1 MRILI
6 INDPFDRANRVV
18 KDVDFCGGTVRDY
31 KSVLGLCGDY
41 VCAVSGKIVDDD
53 YVPCAH
59 DELVFVVELK
69 NGAAGWI
76 SVVAGA
82 VLIAASPWI
91 GGWSATVGMSL
102 IAGAAIGMVA
112 KQFTPKID
120 SKLGTFENSQT
131 YTWDGIQN
139 IYGEGEPVPV
149 LYGRHRVGGNVI
161 AGFVSGD
168 TTAGLQTNKY
178 LHLLFAVSEG
188 EVWGIEPDSIQID
201 GSPLAEF
208 DADARVYYTNG
219 TADQDLSAFGDSFSK
234 IRRRYLFASKRIN
247 HGSSFPYTLKDSSDS
262 ALVTIVFPALFT
274 TDSKGNLKPQ
284 AVGMRIEYAPV
295 SSIEWVSVGDFE
307 CSASSKSSVE
317 FDYLV
322 SFPSTGMWK
331 LRITR
336 VSAEITDIKSAG
348 DSYLRSVEEITDA
361 KINYKHTAV
370 LGVVLKATDRIS
382 GSIPTVTSMWR
393 GRKIIDVRT
402 MLVSE
407 TAYRNPANVLYDLL
421 INTRYG
427 LGRFVKSQTNIDINS
442 FREFADFC
450 DESVTYK
457 VVDPESGIEST
468 QTEKRFEFD
477 VYLDTSSRADEILQK
492 IAQTCRARVLWNG
505 VRVKVVIDRAGVPV
519 QLFNMG
525 SIVSGSFSVT
535 SVNLADI
542 PNQIDADFADSDNE
556 FERSTV
562 SVIDTE
568 RLDEATN
575 VRSVQLF
582 GLTTQARVQRECMF
596 NLRKLKG
603 TTKSVEFEAEIGAVV
618 CEVGDIILVQHDMP
632 KYGNGGRV
640 HLDGNSLV
648 FDKPVSVIAGEQYGL
663 VVRRKDNTF
672 YKHTLTAVSTQ
683 DIDALVL
690 SGIDFEENDP
700 WVFGIIDKEAK
711 PHIIT
716 AITKGRENH
725 TVAISAAEYNA
736 SIYSED
742 GIKVS
747 ALKYS
752 ALGLTKVGSVDNNG
766 NVIDVTPQT
775 PVNPKQVVI
784 PFVSNISVAQSGMY
798 AVVDGLPMTSVTV
811 NWDRVYIPNVSS
823 GFISKYEVLL
833 SEDLRTWASVFQS
846 GGSSAV
852 VSNIIIGKSYY
863 VAIRAHSA
871 YGTSNDPAGAG
882 EYFEFSVDMPLMN
895 AISGITCGSG
905 LYAINVAVS
914 FAPSSV
920 FAACELWM
928 SGVNDRSGA
937 SLVGSGVSGR
947 FAVNLNEIGGTRYFW
962 ARLKDIFGN
971 YNGWY
976 PESAT
981 AGVVGVTSYD
991 ADLLLD
997 YLEGEIGLPQL
1008 ASDIAKKIEHV
1019 SAIDTALTGPVFY
1032 EQGAF
1037 YIDDE
1042 FFVDTAAGITD
1053 VEGRLT
1059 LQKSEITAL
1068 QTQSETIIADVA
1080 QAKLDIVATN
1090 DNLGNLEST
1099 VNTKAS
1105 AASVDGLTAR
1115 VTTAEQ
1121 DISSV
1126 QDDIGNLEATV
1137 NTKASTASVDGLTAR
1152 VATAEQDIS
1161 SVQDDLGNLESTVN
1175 TKASVSS
1182 VDALGAQYAAVS
1194 TELTATKDD
1203 VAGLQGQL
1211 VLKVDVNGHVTGMG
1225 VYADSSGSAVVW
1237 LADKFLFMAPD
1248 GSGTPKQVMGMGYV
1262 NGVYQLGL
1270 NGSLI
1275 VDGSIVARMVGANEI
1290 IANSANIKNGVVTNA
1305 KIANAAIDTAK
1316 IADIIQSTNY
1326 VEGAS
1331 GWRIQKSGAAEF
1343 NNVTVRGTVE
1353 AAQIKSS
1360 YFNIGEL
1367 KILSEGG
1374 GDKYCPSQVV
1384 KSNTSSVSDTV
1395 ETDYFYGASYG
1406 SGYMSDRL
1414 ARLSQDFVIRAYAY
1428 GRRANVTG
1436 DPSTRYSYLKL
1447 YYTINDTDWNY
1458 ISEVSM
1464 DQNSDY
1470 TSSLQATKKTTIYV
1484 LDKIRFKAVWS
1495 HTNTGQPGCLN
1506 IAIDVTAI
1514 NM

>member
-31 KSVLGLCGDY
+31 KSLLGLCGDY
-41 VCAVSGKIVDDD
+41 VCAVSGKVVDDD
-53 YVPCAH
+53 HVPCAH
-59 DELVFVVELK
+59 DELVFVAELK
-69 NGAAGWI
+69 NGATGWI

-82 VLIAASPWI
+82 VLIAAGVYTGQAWMTTM
-91 GGWSATVGMSL
+91 GGSL
-102 IAGAAIGMVA
+102 VAGAAIGMVA

-149 LYGRHRVGGNVI
+149 LYGKHRVGGNVI

-284 AVGMRIEYAPV
+284 AVSMRIEYAPV
-295 SSIEWVSVGDFE
+295 SSTEWVSVGDFE

-317 FDYLV
+317 FDYFV

-382 GSIPTVTSMWR
+382 GSIPTVTSVWR

-402 MLVSE
+402 LLVSE

-468 QTEKRFEFD
+468 HTEKRFEFD

-505 VRVKVVIDRAGVPV
+505 VRVKVVIDRAGAPV

-596 NLRKLKG
+596 ALRKLKG
-603 TTKSVEFEAEIGAVV
+603 TTRSVEFEAEIGAVV

-784 PFVSNISVAQSGMY
+784 PFVSNISVDQSGMY

-928 SGVNDRSGA
+928 SGVNDRVGA

-991 ADLLLD
+991 ADLLLN

-1090 DNLGNLEST
+1090 DNLGNLVST

-1137 NTKASTASVDGLTAR
+1137 NTKAS
-1152 VATAEQDIS
+1152 
-1161 SVQDDLGNLESTVN
+1161 
-1175 TKASVSS
+1175 VSS
-1182 VDALGAQYAAVS
+1182 VDALGEQYAAVS

-1203 VAGLQGQL
+1203 VAGLKGQL
-1211 VLKVDVNGHVTGMG
+1211 VFKVDVNGHVTGMG
-1225 VYADSSGSAVVW
+1225 VYADSSGSSVVW
-1237 LADKFLFMAPD
+1237 LGDKFLFMAPD
-1248 GSGTPKQVMGMGYV
+1248 GSGTPKQVVGMGYV

-1290 IANSANIKNGVVTNA
+1290 IANSANIKDGVVTNA
-1305 KIANAAIDTAK
+1305 KIANAAITTAK

-1331 GWRIQKSGAAEF
+1331 GWKIQKSGAAEF
-1343 NNVTVRGTVE
+1343 NNVTVRGVVD

-1360 YFNIGEL
+1360 YFDVNGL
-1367 KILSEGG
+1367 KLVSAAG
-1374 GDKYCPSQVV
+1374 GDKYCPTLIT
-1384 KSNTSSVSDTV
+1384 KTNTVSGVDHV
-1395 ETDYFYGASYG
+1395 ITDYIYGYNYG
-1406 SGYMSDRL
+1406 SGYNASRV
-1414 ARLSQDFVIRAYAY
+1414 ASSSPIFVIKVFMA
-1428 GRRANVTG
+1428 VDIWFVSG
-1436 DPSTRYSYLKL
+1436 DSGPPYTSILLSYSLDDGAWVQFDAFSTIPNSSSDLRPM
-1447 YYTINDTDWNY
+1447 YYTKQYSIGGF
-1458 ISEVSM
+1458 
-1464 DQNSDY
+1464 QN
-1470 TSSLQATKKTTIYV
+1470 
-1484 LDKIRFKAVWS
+1484 IRFKATFS
-1495 HTNTGQPGCLN
+1495 SNINGRRYQCLS
-1506 IAIDVTAI
+1506 IDVQVI